1 MVKLN
6 KPRLIAM
13 VVSQV
18 AKYFLAYK
26 GVEFIAP
33 EEVDVIVNGILGL
46 F

>member
-1 MVKLN
+1 V
-6 KPRLIAM
+6 I
-13 VVSQV
+13 SQV